1 MIEFVFLCIYFIFAF
16 PYFCVATI
24 FCLVFYYMSPTFLRI
39 IFLFLAVLICVTM
52 YIYEPMMLFF
62 GLGEVGLTCLICFLV
77 LKFTKKPNLKI
88 EKQSP
93 IIIEEEQSKI

>member
-1 MIEFVFLCIYFIFAF
+1 MNEFVYFCMFFIFAF
-16 PYFCVATI
+16 PGFCAATI
-24 FCLVFYYMSPTFLRI
+24 FCLIFYYMSPTFLRI
-39 IFLFLAVLICVTM
+39 IILFLAVLICVTM
-52 YIYEPMMLFF
+52 YIDEPMMLFF

-88 EKQSP
+88 EKQSL

>member
-1 MIEFVFLCIYFIFAF
+1 
-16 PYFCVATI
+16 
-24 FCLVFYYMSPTFLRI
+24 
-39 IFLFLAVLICVTM
+39 M
-52 YIYEPMMLFF
+52 YVYEPMMLFF